1 MKILHHLNARH
12 HPHHAVTGTS
22 RVRTPPPLNGER
34 AGVRGENAFQH
45 THSDRAFTLIECL
58 VYIGLVFVVLGLGT
72 VAFYRCFDNMKAL
85 RRNSDDI
92 AQALHVGELWR
103 DDIRAATKP
112 VQFET
117 SDQLLLIPHRNGAVA
132 YKFAGNQ
139 VSRRTGTNAPW
150 VVLLPKVE
158 NSQMQA
164 DTHAPV
170 TAWRWELELKT
181 LRKPAVMRPLFTFTA
196 VPGATT
202 TP

>member
-1 MKILHHLNARH
+1 MRIPHHFNARQ
-12 HPHHAVTGTS
+12 HPHLAVAGTS
-22 RVRTPPPLNGER
+22 RVRPPSPRNGGR
-34 AGVRGENAFQH
+34 ARVTGQNAFPH
-45 THSDRAFTLIECL
+45 THSDSGFTLIECL

-103 DDIRAATKP
+103 EDIRAATKP

-139 VSRRTGTNAPW
+139 VSRRTGTNALW

-158 NSQMQA
+158 HSQMQA
-164 DTHAPV
+164 DTRASI

-181 LRKPAVMRPLFTFTA
+181 LRQPAFMRPLFTFTA

-202 TP
+202 PP